1 MRPADAHLNPQEF
14 DLALFGVADSSNSN
28 ASKTQALDAQQ
39 HLKTCVVCQAT
50 AEKYRN
56 AEEILNGL
64 RTRDKTSFPQGKE
77 PERGTECPVEQT
89 WLLVSAGLIPWDE
102 AKVYVAHAA
111 TCDWC
116 GPLLKE
122 AMEDLAQDVTPEE
135 EQVLADLQSASP
147 AWQREMG
154 RKLAAAHPAPEAA
167 EGKPAEREKS
177 TAASRHKQQVSI
189 FRSLRFVWVNAVV
202 ALLVIAVSVGW
213 WMTREPDVNQLL
225 AQSYQERRILQLR
238 ISGAKYSPIHVKR
251 GPNDTPPASLR
262 SAESRIRQGLEKS
275 PQNQSLLHQKGR
287 AELLEG
293 DYGAAIA
300 TLQQAKD
307 LGNGNRM
314 IAVDL
319 ATAYFQKA
327 AAEGNLADYRATI
340 QSLSTVLQQYPDDE
354 IALFN
359 RAIVYE
365 RLSQDQDAIH
375 DWERYLRVTR
385 DKEWD
390 GEAQQYLAELKGKL
404 R

>member
-1 MRPADAHLNPQEF
+1 
-14 DLALFGVADSSNSN
+14 LALFGVADSSNSN
-28 ASKTQALDAQQ
+28 ASKAQALDAQQ
-39 HLKTCVVCQAT
+39 HLKTCAMCQAT
-50 AEKYRN
+50 AEKYRK

-64 RTRDKTSFPQGKE
+64 RTRDKTSLPQGKE

-89 WLLVSAGLIPWDE
+89 WLLVSAGLIQGDE
-102 AKVYVAHAA
+102 AKVYVTHAA

-122 AMEDLAQDVTPEE
+122 AMEDLAQDVTQEE
-135 EQVLADLQSASP
+135 EQVLAALASASP

-154 RKLAAAHPAPEAA
+154 RRLVAASPALEVAGA
-167 EGKPAEREKS
+167 GESAEREKS
-177 TAASRHKQQVSI
+177 TAASRHKEKASI
-189 FRSLRFVWVNAVV
+189 FHSLRYVWASAVTV
-202 ALLVIAVSVGW
+202 LLVIAVSVGW
-213 WMTREPDVNQLL
+213 WITREPDINRLL
-225 AQSYQERRILQLR
+225 AQSYQERRIFQLR

-251 GPNDTPPASLR
+251 GPNDAPPASLQ

-293 DYGAAIA
+293 DYEAAIE
-300 TLQQAKD
+300 TLERAKD
-307 LGNGNRM
+307 LGNGNPM

-327 AAEGNLADYRATI
+327 EADGNPADDQPAVR
-340 QSLSTVLQQYPDDE
+340 SLSTALQRDPDDE

-365 RLSQDQDAIH
+365 RLFRYQDAIH
-375 DWERYLRVTR
+375 DWERYLRVPR
-385 DKEWD
+385 DKGWD
-390 GEAQQYLAELKGKL
+390 AEAQQYLAELKEKL
-404 R
+404 K